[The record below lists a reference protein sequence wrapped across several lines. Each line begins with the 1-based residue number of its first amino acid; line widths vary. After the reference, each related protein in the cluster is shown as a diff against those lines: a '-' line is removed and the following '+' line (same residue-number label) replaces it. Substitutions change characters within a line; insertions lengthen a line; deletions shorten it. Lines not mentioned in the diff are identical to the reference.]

1 MSTRIYFP
9 PSLQRFE
16 PQRMV
21 FSTWVDHLPFAY
33 DLVEA
38 IRPKMLVEL
47 GVYNGLSFFT
57 FCQSLIENDIDGVAY
72 GVDCWEGDEHTDAY
86 DDSIY
91 QDVSTHARDH
101 YRGITYLLK
110 MYFNEALAHFDDE
123 SIDLLHI
130 DGLHTY
136 EAVQED
142 FSNWYP
148 KVRPGGI
155 VLFHDVMARI
165 KDFGAWKYFDE
176 LQASHPET
184 FKFDH
189 GFGLGVLRKPGGERA
204 EPEHPLLQLLF
215 SEDEDERR
223 KLRQLYVHASH
234 FLEARR
240 QARRFKAMSGHRGKG
255 LGGQGKQAQDGEQ
268 ESS

>member
-1 MSTRIYFP
+1 MTDQIYFP

-16 PQRMV
+16 PRRMV

-38 IRPKMLVEL
+38 IRPKLIVEL
-47 GVYNGLSFFT
+47 GVHNGLSFFT
-57 FCQSLIENDIDGVAY
+57 FCQSLQENDIDGVAY
-72 GVDCWEGDEHTDAY
+72 AIDCWEGDEHTDAY
-86 DDSIY
+86 DESVY
-91 QDVSTHARDH
+91 EEVSAHAREY
-101 YRGITYLLK
+101 YRGISYLLR
-110 MYFNEALAHFDDE
+110 MYFSEALQHFEDE

-142 FSNWYP
+142 FNSWYP
-148 KVRPGGI
+148 KVKPGGV

-165 KDFGAWKYFDE
+165 KDFGAWKFFQE
-176 LQASHPET
+176 LESSQEDI

-189 GFGLGVLRKPGGERA
+189 GFGLGVLRKPGGP
-204 EPEHPLLQLLF
+204 EPESQLLRLLF
-215 SEDEDERR
+215 SRDEEETR
-223 KLRQLYVHASH
+223 KLRQFYVHAAH

-240 QARRFKAMSGHRGKG
+240 QARRWLGKHKQKKQELREAKARAAEENRS
-255 LGGQGKQAQDGEQ
+255 
-268 ESS
+268 